1 MRPLRRLLVL
11 LAAAAGVSCTESVA
25 PGDNIE
31 GVPILLSLEVPAAVS
46 QDEVDVL
53 ATSFNL
59 VDTYHIEIADSATS
73 TVLASDT
80 ITVAP
85 GLSEHA
91 LDVSLPSSTVGL
103 AVRVTVVGLDGSQ
116 ELYRTATYLR
126 VQPRG
131 GSTPVPVG
139 VRYTGPGVRG
149 TVTDATGA
157 ALADVDVDLMQGNNL
172 IDAVTTEPDGTYLFV
187 DVAVGQYQVQ
197 PTAPPTQFLCPSSRN
212 VNMASDS
219 TAVVAD
225 FVTNAVS
232 CQIELLILSGGDL
245 AFADDTATVKAMFAN
260 TPNVNTSTFFFV
272 NNAPGLNYLRQFDVI
287 LLFTNGLFN
296 QSAVLGNQ
304 IEDYVQLGGN
314 VITSTFYWQNRS
326 DSGLGSVG
334 WGALQ
339 SLDPFTSGPGQ
350 TYQAATLNPTATVAH
365 PLTAGLL
372 TLTSTGFRGAVAA
385 KAATTV
391 VARWSDGS
399 PLVGY
404 QVLPWGSRMVGI
416 SLFPASGAAAT
427 GNVQTLWENAVLW
440 AGAAGGPTPAPV
452 TTAFDT
458 TQPLGSPLGNA
469 QTSQL
474 PASSGV
480 GARVYDDFTLSTPRA
495 ITQVQWQG
503 IYCVQTVGAPAPAPT
518 ATSFHVAFYP
528 DAGNAPNTS
537 TVLAGGTYPVAS
549 VAQTLLTTY
558 TAGQCGPA
566 SPTSWPMYN
575 YAVTLNAPFSAQPG
589 VRYWFSVQANTPTQS
604 TYWGWHSGRPSNNR
618 SIQVLATGANN
629 VFTTDRAFSLLGA

>member
-1 MRPLRRLLVL
+1 VKPLRRLLVL

-31 GVPILLSLEVPAAVS
+31 GVPILLSLGVPAAVS
-46 QDEVDVL
+46 QDEVDIL
-53 ATSFNL
+53 ATSFDL
-59 VDTYHIEIADSATS
+59 VDTYLVEIADSTTS

-80 ITVAP
+80 VTVAP
-85 GLSEHA
+85 GQSEHA
-91 LDVSLPSSTVGL
+91 LDVSLPSSTLGL
-103 AVRVTVVGLDGSQ
+103 AVRVTVVGLDGTQ
-116 ELYRTATYLR
+116 ELYRTSTYLR
-126 VQPRG
+126 VQPAG
-131 GSTPVPVG
+131 ASTPVPLS

-157 ALADVDVDLMQGNNL
+157 ALADVDVDLMQGNSL

-187 DVAVGQYQVQ
+187 GVAVGQYQVQ

-212 VNMASDS
+212 VNMASAS

-225 FVTNAVS
+225 FATNAAS

-245 AFADDTATVKAMFAN
+245 SFADDTATVKALFAQ

-296 QSAVLGNQ
+296 QSAVLGDQ

-339 SLDPFTSGPGQ
+339 SLDPFTSGAGQ
-350 TYQAATLNPTATVAH
+350 TYQAATLNANATVAH

-427 GNVQTLWENAVLW
+427 GDVQTLWENAVLW

-458 TQPLGSPLGNA
+458 TQPLGGPLGNA

-474 PASSGV
+474 PGV
-480 GARVYDDFTLSTPRA
+480 GTGARVYDDFTLTTPRI

-503 IYCVQTVGAPAPAPT
+503 IYCVTTVGAPAPPPT

-528 DAGNAPNTS
+528 DAGNTPNTS
-537 TVLAGGTYPVAS
+537 AALVGATYPVGS
-549 VAQTLLTTY
+549 VTQTLLTTY
-558 TAGQCGPA
+558 PAGVCGAA

-575 YAVTLNAPFSAQPG
+575 YTVTLNTPFSAQPG
-589 VRYWFSVQANTPTQS
+589 VRYWFSVQANTPNLT

-618 SIQVLATGANN
+618 SVQILATGATN